1 MQVLIGIL
9 ITVFLI
15 ILREMD
21 KSEIRKMYDKAKD
34 KSYIYERRKDKQ

>member
-1 MQVLIGIL
+1 MIILVGIL

-15 ILREMD
+15 IIREMD

-34 KSYIYERRKDKQ
+34 KSCIYGKRKEK